1 MAVRTKP
8 ADVAAGRRGGRR
20 FGSLLGLVVV
30 AGVIS
35 AFASSPWVRVLQT
48 VLFLVAV
55 LIAVRTSR
63 ASRPVRRLANVI
75 VLGGS
80 VVALALTRTAPN
92 GPAAGAGFTW
102 IALMLLL
109 AVILILERVL
119 TSSKVTL
126 QSIFGAIS
134 AYMIIGLMFGAV
146 YGAIASFGGGSF
158 FANGQPGTTAT
169 FQYFSFVTLT
179 TVGYGDFTAAAAGG
193 RAVAAMEALLGQVFL
208 AVLIGWLVSVF
219 RAPRFNQGDARPRP
233 PARPAARRRGAG
245 TGTAAKRPYRPRPA
259 RPGSSTGNR
268 RSLRGKSPARSSSG
282 GDDHGGR
289 GWQPQMRGGSKPPVD
304 DLAAGPGAVHR
315 QLRRD
320 EHECRD

>member
-30 AGVIS
+30 ACVIS

-80 VVALALTRTAPN
+80 VVALALTRTAPK
-92 GPAAGAGFTW
+92 GPAAGAGFAW

-119 TSSKVTL
+119 SGSEVTL

-134 AYMIIGLMFGAV
+134 AYMVLGLMFAAA
-146 YGAIASFGGGSF
+146 YAAISEFGHGRF
-158 FANGQPGTTAT
+158 FANGQSGNIAT
-169 FQYFSFVTLT
+169 FQYFSFTTIT
-179 TVGYGDFTAAAAGG
+179 TVGYGDFTAGTAAG
-193 RAVAAMEALLGQVFL
+193 RAVAMLEAVLGQVFL
-208 AVLIGWLVSVF
+208 ITLVGKLVAAY
-219 RAPRFNQGDARPRP
+219 RAPRVPEGRTQPARPRH
-233 PARPAARRRGAG
+233 PARRQAHRTPAVRTARAARPQYRHRPPRRG
-245 TGTAAKRPYRPRPA
+245 PR
-259 RPGSSTGNR
+259 
-268 RSLRGKSPARSSSG
+268 
-282 GDDHGGR
+282 
-289 GWQPQMRGGSKPPVD
+289 
-304 DLAAGPGAVHR
+304 
-315 QLRRD
+315 
-320 EHECRD
+320 